1 MVFLNPEVLPRWCWW
16 VSSPALAHV
25 LEKALGIGASGNM
38 AGGWPQWQLHKGKY
52 SATDHPLTC
61 QILYGVRWKPCPQ
74 TYSTWTDRP
83 LRATSHTS
91 QELWP
96 WNCESPK
103 EKCPKAV
110 PTHLQNHVVVWS
122 RILECSKKL
131 YVTGPSIKCY
141 FNEFLFTW
149 VLTHDKKK

>member
-1 MVFLNPEVLPRWCWW
+1 
-16 VSSPALAHV
+16 
-25 LEKALGIGASGNM
+25 M

-91 QELWP
+91 QEPWP

-103 EKCPKAV
+103 EKCSKAV

-122 RILECSKKL
+122 RILECSLKL
-131 YVTGPSIKCY
+131 YVTGPSTKCY
-141 FNEFLFTW
+141 FNEFLFTQ
-149 VLTHDKKK
+149 VLTHVKKNRINQQLWAFGVPWSPSGFVLGIPPRGGFRE